1 VSTKAKNLPS
11 QQGAYSPWLD
21 KDSMDKAQYNWLV
34 DLHKNGQL
42 LHPDKPAASFAK
54 LAVNGIPKEVI
65 GKVVPW
71 DDPRL

>member
-1 VSTKAKNLPS
+1 
-11 QQGAYSPWLD
+11 
-21 KDSMDKAQYNWLV
+21 MDKAQYDWLV
-34 DLHKNGQL
+34 DLHKDGQL

-54 LAVNGIPKEVI
+54 LVVNGIPEEVI